1 MKAANSFLQCF
12 VSHARSEYPAMP
24 LRILGPSPANV
35 VKVGNKFRYKLII
48 KCKNN
53 RDFRGLLS
61 AVMIEFGKNKD
72 FGKVSTYADMNALTC

>member
-1 MKAANSFLQCF
+1 MK
-12 VSHARSEYPAMP
+12 VS
-24 LRILGPSPANV
+24 
-35 VKVGNKFRYKLII
+35 NKFRYKLII

-61 AVMIEFGKNKD
+61 AVMTEFGKNKE

>member
-1 MKAANSFLQCF
+1 MQCF
-12 VSHARSEYPAMP
+12 VSHARSEYPTLP

-35 VKVGNKFRYKLII
+35 VKVSNKFRYKLII

-53 RDFRGLLS
+53 RDFRALLS
-61 AVMIEFGKNKD
+61 AVMTEFGKNKE

>member
-1 MKAANSFLQCF
+1 
-12 VSHARSEYPAMP
+12 MP

-35 VKVGNKFRYKLII
+35 VKVSNKFRYKLII

-61 AVMIEFGKNKD
+61 AVMTEFGKNKE
-72 FGKVSTYADMNALTC
+72 FERSVHMRI